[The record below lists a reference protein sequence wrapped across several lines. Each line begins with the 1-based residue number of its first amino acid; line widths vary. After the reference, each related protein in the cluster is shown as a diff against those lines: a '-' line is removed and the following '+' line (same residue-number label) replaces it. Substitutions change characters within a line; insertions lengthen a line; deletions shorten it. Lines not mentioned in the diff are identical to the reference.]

1 MLELRTPAGP
11 LTVLLWFCGTA
22 IVSVWFVFRAPAF
35 DYRLLCVG
43 ALLPDAIDV
52 WFGGARA
59 FHSIT
64 VSIAVL
70 LGVVLASA
78 GRKRWRKR
86 ALAIPIGM
94 MLHLVYDGAF
104 TKARLFWWPLGGVHF
119 QDDPLPVVSRGIL
132 DLPLELL
139 GAAML
144 VWVWRT
150 FGLRSPA
157 RRMEFLRTGR
167 LDPVATI
174 APQGFRPVRRRR

>member
-1 MLELRTPAGP
+1 M
-11 LTVLLWFCGTA
+11 LLWFCGTA
-22 IVSVWFVFRAPAF
+22 IVSVWFVFRDPAF

-59 FHSIT
+59 LHSIT
-64 VSIAVL
+64 TSIVVL
-70 LGVVLASA
+70 IGVVVASA

-104 TKARLFWWPLGGVHF
+104 TKAKLFWWPLGGVHF
-119 QDDPLPVVSRGIL
+119 RDVPLPSVSRGLL
-132 DLPLELL
+132 DIPFELL

-150 FGLRSPA
+150 FGLRAPA
-157 RRMEFLRTGR
+157 RQTAFWRTGR
-167 LDPVATI
+167 LDPV
-174 APQGFRPVRRRR
+174 PQPASPVQRRR

>member
-64 VSIAVL
+64 VSIVVL

-144 VWVWRT
+144 VWVWRA

-167 LDPVATI
+167 LDPVATV
-174 APQGFRPVRRRR
+174 APQGVRPVRRRR